1 MAWLMKNLC
10 QGFLVALATAVGM
23 FTLSPSR
30 SDASGAQPAASVD
43 VEPAHLPDP
52 PPPVVAAAEKP
63 IRYETRKEEQRD
75 PRPAEPEVERTRP
88 SEVELLQRMNEHLQA
103 MRQEMALR
111 EARREAEAVAAQE
124 AIADRQAVEVA
135 AEQDALGRKRGAIEA
150 LVAAEHQLA
159 TGDSRVFGMLDAA
172 FGDLPFPAQR
182 SVQNAQGAVESR
194 NLYQARYWI
203 ALAVRQTQ
211 TSFLAP

>member
-1 MAWLMKNLC
+1 MKKLC

-23 FTLSPSR
+23 VALSPSR
-30 SDASGAQPAASVD
+30 SDASSVQPAVSVD

-52 PPPVVAAAEKP
+52 PPPVVTAAEKP
-63 IRYETRKEEQRD
+63 IRREMRREEERD
-75 PRPAEPEVERTRP
+75 ARPAELEVERTRP
-88 SEVELLQRMNEHLQA
+88 SEIELLQRVNEHLQA

-111 EARREAEAVAAQE
+111 EARREADAVAAQE
-124 AIADRQAVEVA
+124 AIAYREAEEA
-135 AEQDALGRKRGAIEA
+135 AAAQDALARKRDAIEA

-159 TGDSRVFGMLDAA
+159 TGDSRVSGMLEAA
-172 FGDLPFPAQR
+172 FVDLPFPAQR

-211 TSFLAP
+211 TSFLAQ